1 MYNHPTS
8 PRGRSSPVAAPGLGM
23 NLNLRLLIVIV
34 LSTGLGWLVFTVLFH
49 EDLSET
55 SSEDGIKG
63 VMPGLP
69 SVKRRRA
76 FSTPA
81 PVVKPKGGEFSSFV
95 RRKDTP

>member
-1 MYNHPTS
+1 
-8 PRGRSSPVAAPGLGM
+8 M

-81 PVVKPKGGEFSSFV
+81 PVVKPKGGECPFMGFE
-95 RRKDTP
+95 RHLPLGGRKMPIMFLHLAVFLI